1 MCHVPAG
8 GGLTGRGVSGFCVF
22 MTAGVEVT
30 LPEARIAQRCR
41 QRPTT
46 RGCGQDDD
54 DDERGPCA
62 DRVLG
67 CKILVPAAAAAAVAV
82 AVDLDMCLTCA

>member
-1 MCHVPAG
+1 
-8 GGLTGRGVSGFCVF
+8 

-30 LPEARIAQRCR
+30 LPEARIAR

-54 DDERGPCA
+54 DNERGPCA

-67 CKILVPAAAAAAVAV
+67 CKILVPAAAAAAAVAV